1 MGPPFDAAQQI
12 RIMQRAGRTNFA
24 TAQIYIREAETLGV
38 TVGIP
43 FGPLADDLCR
53 PVEDEQSS
61 RQSSTAP
68 GGPAAFTTPPRK
80 SGYSGGRVG
89 RFLASPRG
97 TVQ

>member
-1 MGPPFDAAQQI
+1 MGPPCDAAQQI

-43 FGPLADDLCR
+43 FGPLANDLCR
-53 PVEDEQSS
+53 PVQDEQSS

-68 GGPAAFTTPPRK
+68 GGPAASPLPPE
-80 SGYSGGRVG
+80 SPAIPGGEWG
-89 RFLASPRG
+89 DS
-97 TVQ
+97 